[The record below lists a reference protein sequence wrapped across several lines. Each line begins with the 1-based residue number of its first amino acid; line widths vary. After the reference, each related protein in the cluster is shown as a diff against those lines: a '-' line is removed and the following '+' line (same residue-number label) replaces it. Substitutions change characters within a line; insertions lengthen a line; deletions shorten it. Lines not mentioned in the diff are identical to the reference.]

1 MFTKEQLINYC
12 KKSKTLNIKKLIN
25 RESLI
30 LIGEWLREN
39 FNKLKE
45 V

>member
-1 MFTKEQLINYC
+1 MYTKEQLINYC
-12 KKSKTLNIKKLIN
+12 KKIKKLNIKEIVN
-25 RESLI
+25 RESL
-30 LIGEWLREN
+30 LLTGEWLREK